1 MTQKCCGRENEMYE
15 HSHWLWAELQLS
27 LENVSYEMKI
37 LPGWNCLI
45 HFSRKF
51 AWKCTE
57 QTFISFPMS
66 ISRQILCIQQDGRGS
81 RKDQW
86 PYSASG
92 HPTLILLEN
101 FPEDD
106 RHDTKPLCT
115 RGNVAGTHHST
126 GLRTPTGHPPDVAA
140 DPRRDDKCDDQQ
152 HREQHHGHQHL
163 QDTITIIRVMRL

>member
-1 MTQKCCGRENEMYE
+1 MTQKCCGRENEMYV

-66 ISRQILCIQQDGRGS
+66 ISREILCIQQDGPGS

-126 GLRTPTGHPPDVAA
+126 GLRTLVLQKVPSEGSQS
-140 DPRRDDKCDDQQ
+140 RRRPLLRPSRGWK
-152 HREQHHGHQHL
+152 RLLPLSHL
-163 QDTITIIRVMRL
+163 RHY